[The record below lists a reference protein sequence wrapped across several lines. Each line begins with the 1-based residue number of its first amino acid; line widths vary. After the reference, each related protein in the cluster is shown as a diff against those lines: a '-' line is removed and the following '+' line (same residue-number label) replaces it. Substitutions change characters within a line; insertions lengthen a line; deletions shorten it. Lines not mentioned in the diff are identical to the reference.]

1 MQPSSLLLLSL
12 RYRTR
17 GLFFLQ
23 AMDMQIDQVH
33 CRAAVVSDLPY
44 GGAGPPVRLL
54 SLTSF
59 SAGDLVPRPCVVLVV
74 WLRLLSPLFAT

>member
-1 MQPSSLLLLSL
+1 MQPSSLLLLSF
-12 RYRTR
+12 RCRTR

-23 AMDMQIDQVH
+23 AMDMQIEQVH
-33 CRAAVVSDLPY
+33 RRTAVVSDLLY
-44 GGAGPPVRLL
+44 GVAGPPVRLL

-59 SAGDLVPRPCVVLVV
+59 SAGDLVPRPCIVLVV